1 VGHNEYAKYPSR
13 AMKYAIFFAGSGQKA
28 SSEKYV
34 YRDWAER
41 LEGADYETLV
51 LDGVGEFS
59 SATTGKWQLFKN
71 KLGLSAKTGAGWAEI
86 VSHAMSW
93 LIERAGENGNPEKVV
108 VVGMSRG
115 GVQAVVFANCMQDRF
130 KNTPVFVFAID
141 PVQGFHAINDG
152 SFDMRDGRKGSSGS
166 RNTLK
171 AVYHLTD
178 QAPNTIPENVVMYL
192 SVLSQFRGSQRGV
205 KWGFTPQSPTL
216 GNMTSHA
223 KEHKVY
229 ELPGDHSSGVSSG
242 YKSKGGQ
249 HRHFES
255 RQARSLVTRDMFFH
269 WLTQKSFA
277 QVERPCEWEVLDAYC
292 RIANQDLG
300 EVQFDGKNSGF
311 SFLRVSRDM
320 NVQNQFDQTAASR
333 RLKGR
338 GHLIASSQVA
348 ASQRI
353 ADLSLGGYYVN
364 ERHFKIYLTYRDVLR
379 NELKKS
385 SGSAI
390 LKKYV
395 EIEPWVQHN
404 RDGFAGGKFAH

>member
-1 VGHNEYAKYPSR
+1 
-13 AMKYAIFFAGSGQKA
+13 MKYAIFFAGSGQKA

-34 YRDWAER
+34 YEAWAQQ
-41 LEGADYETLV
+41 LSAADYETLV
-51 LDGVGEFS
+51 LDGVGEFR

-71 KLGLSAKTGAGWAEI
+71 KIGLSAKTGAGWAEI

-93 LIERAGENGNPEKVV
+93 LIERAGENGNPEKVI

-141 PVQGFHAINDG
+141 PVQGFHVINDG
-152 SFDMRDGRKGSSGS
+152 SFDMRDGRKGVHSGS
-166 RNTLK
+166 RKTLK
-171 AVYHLTD
+171 AVYKLTD
-178 QAPNTIPENVVMYL
+178 QAPNTIPENVAMYL
-192 SVLSQFRGSQRGV
+192 SVLSQFRGSQRGI

-216 GNMTSHA
+216 GNMTNHA

-242 YKSKGGQ
+242 KKNTREWHG
-249 HRHFES
+249 HWIS
-255 RQARSLVTRDMFFH
+255 RLARSLVTWDMFAY
-269 WLTQKSFA
+269 WLVAKDFA
-277 QVERPCEWEVLDAYC
+277 RVERPWEWYVLDAYC
-292 RIANQDLG
+292 YIANQDLG
-300 EVQFDGKNSGF
+300 EVQFDGRNSRF
-311 SFLRVSRDM
+311 SFLRTSRDM

-348 ASQRI
+348 ASQRL
-353 ADLSLGGYYVN
+353 ADLSLQGYYVN
-364 ERHFKIYLTYRDVLR
+364 ERHFQIYFTLRDALR
-379 NELKKS
+379 SHLNNPS
-385 SGSAI
+385 QSAI
-390 LKKYV
+390 LKKCV

-404 RDGFAGGKFAH
+404 RNEFAGGRFAR